1 METYPE
7 DTEDSF
13 EELAPLVKDAA
24 VVEEGSRYAGQ
35 VAVLGKKMQERLA
48 NLKIFMVRERGRAER
63 LAKFLYYSSLS
74 LHRTPDH
81 RFLIIYSFL
90 HFLPL
95 FYMFFIFLVRF
106 TF

>member
-48 NLKIFMVRERGRAER
+48 NLKIFMVRERGRAATACKVFI
-63 LAKFLYYSSLS
+63 LLVFVSSSDARPPFFDYFFIPPFFPL
-74 LHRTPDH
+74 
-81 RFLIIYSFL
+81 FL
-90 HFLPL
+90 HVFNLSC
-95 FYMFFIFLVRF
+95 
-106 TF
+106 